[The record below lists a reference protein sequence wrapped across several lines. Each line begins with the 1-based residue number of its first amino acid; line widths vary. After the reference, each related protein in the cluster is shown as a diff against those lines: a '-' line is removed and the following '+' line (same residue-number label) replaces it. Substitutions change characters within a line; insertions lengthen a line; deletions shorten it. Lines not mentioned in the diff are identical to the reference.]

1 MITGNM
7 TMLKAAPSA
16 SLLSI
21 MTTKVITEVLEKNGC
36 PPGVV
41 TLCCGGA
48 DIGTEMAADKRVNL
62 VSFTGST
69 KVGRIVQETVVNRF
83 GKCLLELGGNASTI
97 IAEDANLELAIK
109 GSVFGAVGT
118 CG

>member
-7 TMLKAAPSA
+7 TILKAAPSA

-21 MTTKVITEVLEKNGC
+21 MTTRVIVEVLKKNNC

-48 DIGTEMAADKRVNL
+48 ELGSALAEDKRVNL

-69 KVGRIVQETVVNRF
+69 KVGRMVQETVVNRF
-83 GKCLLELGGNASTI
+83 GKCLLELGGNAATI
-97 IAEDANLELAIK
+97 VAEDANLDLAIK